1 MPPHDAPRSEPHPP
15 AAPTL
20 VFLVGPPAVGK
31 MTVGLEL
38 ARRTGFRLFTNH
50 HTVDLVVQ
58 FFPFGSPAYDRLV
71 EEFRRRV
78 MEEVAASDL
87 PGLLFTFVRDFD
99 DPADDDVVADFGG
112 FFAARGGRVLHVELQ
127 APTEERLRRC
137 ATELRLAHKPSL
149 RDVDRSRGWL
159 RDADATYRMDSGG
172 RFHGRADYLRMD
184 NTDVSPADAAERII
198 AHLSLPRI
206 VPRGD
211 EPVPSHAL
219 P

>member
-1 MPPHDAPRSEPHPP
+1 VTAPERDP

-31 MTVGLEL
+31 MTVGMEL

-87 PGLLFTFVRDFD
+87 PGLVFTFVRDFD
-99 DPADDDVVADFGG
+99 DPSDDEVVADFGG
-112 FFAARGGRVLHVELQ
+112 LFAARGGRVVHAELQ
-127 APTEERLRRC
+127 APTDERLRRC

-159 RDADATYRMDSGG
+159 RDADACYRMDSGDRFAG
-172 RFHGRADYLRMD
+172 RDGYLRMD
-184 NTDVSPADAAERII
+184 NTDLSPADAAERII
-198 AHLSLPRI
+198 TRFSLPRI
-206 VPRGD
+206 APAQSADTPDGS
-211 EPVPSHAL
+211 P
-219 P
+219 